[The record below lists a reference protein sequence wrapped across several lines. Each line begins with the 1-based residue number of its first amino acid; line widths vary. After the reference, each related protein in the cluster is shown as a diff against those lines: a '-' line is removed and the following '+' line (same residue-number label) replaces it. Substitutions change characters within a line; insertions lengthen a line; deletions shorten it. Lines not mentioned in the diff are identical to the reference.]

1 MEMCV
6 VQYVV
11 ELSYDLWVDKFCT
24 VIVETLGESYHKH

>member
-6 VQYVV
+6 VRYVV
-11 ELSYDLWVDKFCT
+11 ELSYDLWVDEFCT

>member
-11 ELSYDLWVDKFCT
+11 ELSYDLWVDEFCT
-24 VIVETLGESYHKH
+24 VIVELGESYHKH